1 MDKDGR
7 GEDEEKKDLGYVSR
21 RGPQDLPLVNPVGS
35 VGGRES
41 KEKGK
46 IGNQAH

>member
-1 MDKDGR
+1 MVGVKMRKRKIWDMFQGR
-7 GEDEEKKDLGYVSR
+7 VHRIYQL
-21 RGPQDLPLVNPVGS
+21 NPVGS